1 MRITL
6 AGLKRWRR
14 GGLTV
19 IGEQAAREIVQN
31 FRAQLEA
38 MVAGDTVQLAHLLTG
53 AFTLTHTSGY
63 VQAKS
68 EWMQQI
74 EDGVFDY
81 QDAEEVCTS
90 VHADGDN
97 SVLTSDVV
105 VRATVYGDHDAWP
118 LRFTVDFTC
127 VGGTWLASHTI
138 VTTF

>member
-1 MRITL
+1 MRITIR
-6 AGLKRWRR
+6 GLRMRR
-14 GGLTV
+14 RESV
-19 IGEQAAREIVQN
+19 NAIDEQVSREIVQN

-90 VHADGDN
+90 VHTDGDN

-127 VGGTWLASHTI
+127 VGGAWLASRST

>member
-1 MRITL
+1 MRIMIR
-6 AGLKRWRR
+6 GLRLRR
-14 GGLTV
+14 RESMNT
-19 IGEQAAREIVQN
+19 IDEQAGREIVQN

-68 EWMQQI
+68 EWVQQI

-118 LRFTVDFTC
+118 LRFTMTFTC